1 MCGVAGA
8 FLQPDG
14 ARLAQ
19 TMVERIAHR
28 GPDAV
33 GVLDLS
39 PQVAL
44 QLGHRRLSIIDLSTA
59 ADQPFVSDGLHLS
72 YNGELYNYR
81 ELRNELRGRGARF
94 RTESDTEVVLE
105 AWRHWGAGGLS
116 RLRGMFAFAL
126 YDERAGVLT
135 LVRDPLGIKPMYVLP
150 RGDGIVFAS
159 ELKALVSAVGPELTV
174 DPGALVASTMFY
186 FLPEE
191 RCAIREVYK
200 LPPGSWA
207 EWRTDGTSRS
217 GRYWGPAAVTLAAS
231 SGPTADLAAVFEE
244 SVAAHMVAD
253 VPVASFLSGGLDSS
267 LVTAMAANRDPS
279 IEAYTITF
287 RPEDQKLEAMP
298 DDATYARKM
307 AAHLGIRLHE
317 IEISPDVVDLLPRVV
332 DVLDEPIGDPAAI
345 NTVLMC
351 QAARDAGVKVL
362 LSGMGADEL
371 FGGYRRHLACLLGAR
386 YRKLPRALRN
396 GVVAPSVDRLPV
408 AAGGRGLR
416 YSRWAKRFLSFAELP
431 EEAAYRRS
439 YSLYDPPELA
449 DLLDPTLSPLVD
461 DVVDGHR
468 RLYTDTELT
477 DHVNRMCLT
486 DSRFFLSG
494 LNLAYTDRSSMS
506 ASTEVR
512 VPFVD
517 PEVFRAAFTF
527 RGNQKIKGRTQKVP
541 LRTIAEGWLPQDVI
555 DRPKA
560 SFGAPLRAWVTND
573 LGPLIDDVLLDG
585 ELVAS
590 GFLRRPSVQRM
601 VTEQRT
607 GRTDQSKQLWQL
619 LSMELWYRG
628 ARAAGVAAP

>member
-39 PQVAL
+39 PRVPL

-81 ELRNELRGRGARF
+81 ELRNELRGKGVRF

-105 AWRHWGAGGLS
+105 CWRHWGAAGLS

-126 YDERAGVLT
+126 YDERAGALT
-135 LVRDPLGIKPMYVLP
+135 LVRDPLGIKPLYVLP
-150 RGDGIVFAS
+150 RNGGIVFAS

-174 DPGALVASTMFY
+174 DPAALVASTLFY

-191 RCAIREVYK
+191 RCAIKEVYK
-200 LPPGSWA
+200 LPAGSWA

-217 GRYWGPAAVTLAAS
+217 GRYWDPAAEALAAS
-231 SGPTADLAAVFEE
+231 QRPNADLAAVFEE

-298 DDATYARKM
+298 DDAIYARKM

-371 FGGYRRHLACLLGAR
+371 FGGYRKHLACLLGAR
-386 YRKLPRALRN
+386 YQKLPRGLRN
-396 GVVAPSVDRLPV
+396 GVVGAERGPAPGRGGRTGPALQPLGQAVPQLRR
-408 AAGGRGLR
+408 AAGGGGVPPQLQPLR
-416 YSRWAKRFLSFAELP
+416 PAGAGRPARPGARCRW
-431 EEAAYRRS
+431 
-439 YSLYDPPELA
+439 
-449 DLLDPTLSPLVD
+449 
-461 DVVDGHR
+461 
-468 RLYTDTELT
+468 
-477 DHVNRMCLT
+477 
-486 DSRFFLSG
+486 
-494 LNLAYTDRSSMS
+494 
-506 ASTEVR
+506 ST
-512 VPFVD
+512 
-517 PEVFRAAFTF
+517 TSW
-527 RGNQKIKGRTQKVP
+527 T
-541 LRTIAEGWLPQDVI
+541 RTIASTP
-555 DRPKA
+555 
-560 SFGAPLRAWVTND
+560 T
-573 LGPLIDDVLLDG
+573 
-585 ELVAS
+585 
-590 GFLRRPSVQRM
+590 PS
-601 VTEQRT
+601 
-607 GRTDQSKQLWQL
+607 
-619 LSMELWYRG
+619 
-628 ARAAGVAAP
+628 